1 MKKTTI
7 GLVSTIIT
15 GIQMAFTVLITL
27 GVLAITKSSEF
38 YSVFEEELASN
49 NVLLSDL
56 GMDMQSFVLLL
67 VTIFIIG
74 ASLSIIKFVFALL
87 GYQKNNEV
95 FFIVSAV
102 CSIIFVITFAI
113 SFVFILVILELI
125 ITTLLFISYNTT
137 RKNKMK
143 AIVNAASISRND
155 NKDDDEITVIDVEL

>member
-15 GIQMAFTVLITL
+15 GIQMALTVLITL

-38 YSVFEEELASN
+38 SSVFEKELASN

-56 GMDMQSFVLLL
+56 GMDMQSFILLL

-125 ITTLLFISYNTT
+125 ITTLLFMSYNTT
-137 RKNKMK
+137 RKNKMN
-143 AIVNAASISRND
+143 ALVNATSISRND
-155 NKDDDEITVIDVEL
+155 NRDDDEITVIDVEL